1 MTETSNNST
10 RASEAQ
16 RSPRSKTL
24 VGRLFGALC
33 GTPPDR
39 YREEDL
45 FSSQSGAAI
54 RIFGNPLLL
63 VGLTVLSFTVM
74 TVLALQVIKDVRTLR
89 QSATDEIEWSLNEAE
104 VEFLSYT
111 YALRQAL
118 HGTENTVTTVRQEF
132 AIFQNRLDYLRY
144 GAVYEPL
151 RNVPGFDDALNRIQ
165 QHVEH
170 SHPFLMGPEQ
180 TVAVNLGQLEQE
192 AIDMAPHVREMA
204 AIGQANLSVLLDRD
218 QLGLSTT
225 LKVMAGTSGLLMT
238 SLVLLAFYFNRLRR
252 LSEARRRS
260 LLSSSKRSRAVLSS
274 SLDAVIVSD
283 AEGIIQEFNQAAADI
298 FGYDRDYAVG
308 RTVAELMV
316 PDHHIE
322 AHKRGMKR
330 VMHGGGFHMVGK
342 GRVRMEAK
350 RQDGTQFPIEMA
362 LQKSENNG
370 QTLYI
375 AFVRDISYRVRA
387 ERELIEARDQAL
399 AGEKA
404 KARFLAV
411 MSHEIRT
418 PMNGMLGNMSLLRET
433 KLNDEQQSYLG
444 KMETSGALLLSHVN
458 DVLDI
463 ARYED
468 GKPVVRHRP
477 TKLREV
483 IESAVE
489 SQRGAAAERG
499 NTLTLIW
506 SGPSRGWVST
516 DPGRLQQIILNLL
529 SNAVKFTDDGSII
542 VDVRCR
548 PDSNDIELRIKDD
561 GIGICET
568 DIDRIFE
575 DFFTYDDS
583 FARKTEGTGLGLGIV
598 RRITEALGGAIT
610 AQSQLGVGSTFA
622 VCLPM
627 PPSEAPEEPE
637 NNKTDLSEAETLE
650 EKDRLS
656 ILVVEDNQ
664 INRDVVRAMLTRE
677 GHQVE
682 EAHDGQS
689 GVELASQ
696 KEYDLILMDISM
708 PVLDGREATRA
719 IRSGKGASARSPIVA
734 LTAHVL
740 PENVTEF
747 LALGMQD
754 VLPKPLM
761 RPDLQ
766 RILRDHTDVANSDSC
781 PSSVRENQ
789 LRQLVDHETNIA
801 LRESVGEAYD
811 MLLDKMQAELIE
823 LNDWLQQGVDDLSE
837 IADQCHKFASS
848 AAVFGALP
856 LQKLLV
862 EIELAG
868 KAGSTGKVNRLRQA
882 LPQMLKDTLEMLH
895 NEGSVGV
902 KLVP

>member
-1 MTETSNNST
+1 VTDPTDPIAD
-10 RASEAQ
+10 ASKADQ
-16 RSPRSKTL
+16 TGRFKTFC
-24 VGRLFGALC
+24 GWLFGAAF

-39 YREEDL
+39 YREEEL
-45 FSSQSGAAI
+45 FTSQSGKAI
-54 RIFGNPLLL
+54 RVFGNPWLL
-63 VGLTVLSFTVM
+63 VVLTVISITVM
-74 TVLALQVIKDVRTLR
+74 SLLAMQVIKDVRTLR

-118 HGTENTVTTVRQEF
+118 HGTENTLVTVRQEF

-151 RNVPGFDDALNRIQ
+151 RNVPGFDEALNRIQ
-165 QHVEH
+165 EHIEH
-170 SHPFLMGPEQ
+170 SRPFLMGSEQ
-180 TVAVNLGQLEQE
+180 AVAVNLRQLEQE
-192 AIDMAPHVREMA
+192 SIDMAPFVREMA

-218 QLGLSTT
+218 QIGLSTT

-283 AEGIIQEFNQAAADI
+283 ADGIIQEYNKAAADI
-298 FGYDRDYAVG
+298 FGYDRDYAIG

-316 PDHHIE
+316 PEGHID

-330 VMHGGGFHMVGK
+330 VKHGGGFHMVGK

-350 RQDGTQFPIEMA
+350 RQDGSQFPIEMA
-362 LQKSENNG
+362 LQKSESNG

-468 GKPVVRHRP
+468 GKPVVRYRP

-489 SQRGAAAERG
+489 SQRGAAEERG

-561 GIGICET
+561 GIGICAT

-575 DFFTYDDS
+575 DFFTHDDS

-598 RRITEALGGAIT
+598 RRITEALSGTIT
-610 AQSQLGVGSTFA
+610 AESQLGVGSTFA
-622 VCLPM
+622 VRLPM

-637 NNKTDLSEAETLE
+637 NNRTDLSEAETLE

-719 IRSGKGASARSPIVA
+719 IRAGKGASARSPIVA

-740 PENVTEF
+740 PENVSEF
-747 LALGMQD
+747 LAMGMQD

-766 RILRDHTDVANSDSC
+766 RIIRDHTDVANSDSC

-789 LRQLVDHETNIA
+789 LRQLVDHPTNIA

-811 MLLDKMQAELIE
+811 MLLDKMQTELVE
-823 LNDWLQQGVDDLSE
+823 LNDWLQGGADDLSE

-868 KAGSTGKVNRLRQA
+868 KAGSTSKVNRLRQA
-882 LPQMLKDTLEMLH
+882 LPQTLKDTLEMLH
-895 NEGSVGV
+895 NEGSVSV